1 MADVEM
7 AKVAAYVAAG
17 FCMGVGAL
25 GPALGQGMVGSKACE
40 SIGKQP
46 ESANLLTKTM
56 VLALAFIEST
66 SIYCLV
72 IALMLIFFVGSK

>member
-1 MADVEM
+1 MADFET

-17 FCMGVGAL
+17 FCMGIGSI
-25 GPALGQGMVGSKACE
+25 GPALGQGFVGSKACE

-46 ESANLLTKTM
+46 ECANLVTKTM

-72 IALMLIFFVGSK
+72 IALMLIFFVGK

>member
-1 MADVEM
+1 MLQQDFVWAL
-7 AKVAAYVAAG
+7 
-17 FCMGVGAL
+17 GAL
-25 GPALGQGMVGSKACE
+25 GPALGQGLVGSKACE

-46 ESANLLTKTM
+46 ESANLVTKTM